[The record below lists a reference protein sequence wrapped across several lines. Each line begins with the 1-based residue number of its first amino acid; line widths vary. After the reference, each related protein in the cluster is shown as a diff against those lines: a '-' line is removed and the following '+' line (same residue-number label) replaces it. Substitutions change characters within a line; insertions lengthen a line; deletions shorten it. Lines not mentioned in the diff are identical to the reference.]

1 MKPSLLLA
9 LWSTGVLGGPCKPS
23 KPSKI
28 SVADGTPTGSNHVS
42 LGLSSIYL
50 DLTKTGQDSEHETST
65 GLSPHESAQ
74 ISVSIPFS
82 ESVLISQTQDTVSNT
97 ISLPEGSA
105 TNTGALPEPTSV
117 GDSVPGTSNDNTD
130 PKETSGDA
138 GNLGSPSSPQTGGPS
153 PAGTTV
159 TPREASGTATSH
171 KNSGNPSGTAFGFLE
186 GSSGTLINTEISD
199 QPTGTGDVQSE
210 PGNTDD
216 NAANGIPTT
225 IPSGVS
231 GDVSGTATNPE
242 SSGPSDIATAPGEPG
257 STDSPTGISAGVSGA
272 PSGTATGSGEVDTT
286 TPGGA
291 LGGASNTSFS
301 ASDSNP
307 TEAATDGTTNTGPA
321 VSHNSTNTSESPEET
336 LSTPGNTTTSTEQG
350 QDTATQTGPTP
361 GTDIDPIGT
370 ETLIAGPDQS
380 ATTGPGNTFPND
392 EGTLTQTSGDDFT
405 STAAG
410 DVPGDHSGVVTTDT
424 NSIPTSL
431 PGDQDET
438 TRSQEQSIRTSS
450 DQISDG
456 NTNETSL
463 GEDTTNEPV
472 PDDTDTAS
480 TGSSEAGNSAIST
493 GTVLPE
499 TTDSDSIPSTTMPG
513 PSATANTITTA
524 TSTGTMMPVVTEAPP
539 DFNSS
544 IVGDYPEWTSNTWI
558 TTTLD
563 SSEPTIVPVLDGCE
577 NCGGGG
583 SGIIIWGFP
592 PVPNTWFQLLG
603 LPRFSFPC
611 ITPSSGCTSTPVTE
625 EFGEDKDDD
634 DKPSSATCTDKATVT
649 DCFVACTTYT
659 GPAGETVNPEY
670 SECTTCNVDLTANE
684 DSEALKGRSL
694 ERRGGV
700 DIKKNIAG
708 CDWSNSAV
716 GTPRLPAY
724 PGGNLVL
731 SNEAAIVGKSPLD
744 PIKRWPA
751 TYPGSAEV
759 LMPND
764 AQFMDENAK
773 NCIKYDAV
781 ITGVWSFA
789 NKYKAFMADR
799 FTGNQDYSMN
809 QGVVYAKNKLLT
821 ALATDVANAAKIKN
835 IPAGDL
841 NSWQKRLANMQ
852 DANRAWKVSVTFVW
866 AGPTTSKRD
875 TDGLSCDRPNPSFTT
890 ESTIE
895 PTTDATTFATSFRI
909 SSDITTSDEVPPRTE
924 QVTTSN
930 NPPPLT
936 DFPTL
941 TQQIPDTTISTPDG
955 SSCAETA
962 TITNCNI
969 GTGGGHGLGGAR
981 GPPACIERETCN
993 SWINTK
999 TTSTTPSPTPTL
1011 TKPDPGQNEKHCYN
1025 SGQKSN
1031 YEAITYAAESFCRDV
1046 VNDQVQ
1052 GLVWSN
1058 YKLKGK
1064 EVPSTGYHFKLAF

>member
-1 MKPSLLLA
+1 MKRSLLLA

-23 KPSKI
+23 KPSKT

-50 DLTKTGQDSEHETST
+50 DSTKTGQDSEHETST

-82 ESVLISQTQDTVSNT
+82 ESVLKSQTQDAVSNT
-97 ISLPEGSA
+97 IGLSEGSA

-117 GDSVPGTSNDNTD
+117 GDSVPGTGNDNTD
-130 PKETSGDA
+130 PEETSGGA
-138 GNLGSPSSPQTGGPS
+138 GNLGSPSSPQTEGPS
-153 PAGTTV
+153 PAGTTE
-159 TPREASGTATSH
+159 TPGEASGTATSH
-171 KNSGNPSGTAFGFLE
+171 KNSGNPSGTASGFLE

-216 NAANGIPTT
+216 NAATGIPTT
-225 IPSGVS
+225 IPSGVP

-242 SSGPSDIATAPGEPG
+242 ASGPSDIATAPGEPG
-257 STDSPTGISAGVSGA
+257 SIDSPTGISSGVSGA

-307 TEAATDGTTNTGPA
+307 TEAATDGTTNAGPA

-336 LSTPGNTTTSTEQG
+336 LSTPGNTTTST
-350 QDTATQTGPTP
+350 D
-361 GTDIDPIGT
+361 
-370 ETLIAGPDQS
+370 
-380 ATTGPGNTFPND
+380 
-392 EGTLTQTSGDDFT
+392 GDDFT

-410 DVPGDHSGVVTTDT
+410 DVPGDHSGVVTTDA
-424 NSIPTSL
+424 NSVPTSL
-431 PGDQDET
+431 PGDHDET

-450 DQISDG
+450 DQNSDG

-499 TTDSDSIPSTTMPG
+499 TTDSDGIPSTTMPG
-513 PSATANTITTA
+513 PSATANPITTA

-539 DFNSS
+539 DFNPR
-544 IVGDYPEWTSNTWI
+544 IVGDHPEWTSNTWI
-558 TTTLD
+558 TTTSD
-563 SSEPTIVPVLDGCE
+563 GSEPSIVPVLVGCE

-592 PVPNTWFQLLG
+592 PVPNTWFQLPG

-611 ITPSSGCTSTPVTE
+611 IPPSSGCTSTPVTE
-625 EFGEDKDDD
+625 ESGEDKDDD
-634 DKPSSATCTDKATVT
+634 DKPSLATCTDKAAVT
-649 DCFVACTTYT
+649 DRFVACTTYT
-659 GPAGETVNPEY
+659 GPAGCDVTGTTTTPSAAPCGPSGD

-684 DSEALKGRSL
+684 DSEALKRRSL

-700 DIKKNIAG
+700 DIKKIIAG

-716 GTPRLPAY
+716 GAPRLPAY

-744 PIKRWPA
+744 PIKRWWRTTRDTNCVPSLNNIGEAQYPKSGLPPIEGPSIDHVMKRVCSWTFWGFINDPA
-751 TYPGSAEV
+751 ATGVVGMTAGTPNKINCDDIKSYGCINSGTNLIQKVFDTYPGSAEV

-764 AQFMDENAK
+764 AQFMDDFIGMDQWTNGNAKAQITDPEGTKAQADRKAGNGKAVKANTNIANAKRWIEDKMLFLEALAIGVEKFNVEEAKDALIRQNLRIYQALIDMDENAK
-773 NCIKYDAV
+773 NCMKDDAV
-781 ITGVWSFA
+781 IKGVWSFA

-809 QGVVYAKNKLLT
+809 QGVVYAKKKLLT

-841 NSWQKRLANMQ
+841 NSWQKRMANMQ
-852 DANRAWKVSVTFVW
+852 GANRAWKVSVTFVW

-875 TDGLSCDRPNPSFTT
+875 TDGLSYDRPNPSFTT

-909 SSDITTSDEVPPRTE
+909 SSDITTSDEVP
-924 QVTTSN
+924 S
-930 NPPPLT
+930 
-936 DFPTL
+936 
-941 TQQIPDTTISTPDG
+941 
-955 SSCAETA
+955 
-962 TITNCNI
+962 
-969 GTGGGHGLGGAR
+969 
-981 GPPACIERETCN
+981 
-993 SWINTK
+993 
-999 TTSTTPSPTPTL
+999 
-1011 TKPDPGQNEKHCYN
+1011 
-1025 SGQKSN
+1025 
-1031 YEAITYAAESFCRDV
+1031 
-1046 VNDQVQ
+1046 
-1052 GLVWSN
+1052 
-1058 YKLKGK
+1058 
-1064 EVPSTGYHFKLAF
+1064 